1 MRQTEMFLGSSV
13 LSKQKQKESD
23 LKVSHLS
30 MSLAHHI
37 EQTLLLD
44 FHLIQSRNLL
54 LFQILLTSLTESL
67 LNVKDQHVQ
76 PSLTAVPYLGNQ
88 VVLWPHHMAQ
98 HCSIV
103 LCSTTGCVLGAA
115 IWQCS
120 TNRHAV
126 YTVNKEKKN
135 TQIYN

>member
-44 FHLIQSRNLL
+44 FHLILSRNLL

-76 PSLTAVPYLGNQ
+76 PSLTR
-88 VVLWPHHMAQ
+88 
-98 HCSIV
+98 
-103 LCSTTGCVLGAA
+103 LCCGLTIWLST
-115 IWQCS
+115 
-120 TNRHAV
+120 AV
-126 YTVNKEKKN
+126 YCVVQHHRMCSRCCDMAVLYQQACCVHSEQRKKKN